1 METSDFDFEN
11 LFSLFES
18 TIATHIN
25 KKDFNELLVAYS
37 GGIDSTALLY
47 FTQKLSKKIK
57 INLKAIHVNH
67 NLSKHSKERNQF

>member
-18 TIATHIN
+18 TIATHLK

-37 GGIDSTALLY
+37 GGIDSTALIYL
-47 FTQKLSKKIK
+47 TQ
-57 INLKAIHVNH
+57 
-67 NLSKHSKERNQF
+67 

>member
-47 FTQKLSKKIK
+47 FTKKLSKK
-57 INLKAIHVNH
+57 
-67 NLSKHSKERNQF
+67 